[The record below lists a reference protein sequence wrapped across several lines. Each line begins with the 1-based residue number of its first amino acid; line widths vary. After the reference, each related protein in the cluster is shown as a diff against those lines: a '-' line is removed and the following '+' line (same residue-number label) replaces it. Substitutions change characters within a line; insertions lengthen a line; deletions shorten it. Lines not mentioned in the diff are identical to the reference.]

1 LKEASKKGP
10 IKVMSMCGGEKIR
23 PAALSAV
30 VVKGVTR
37 YSPGGT
43 CENPAQSNIDFLRM
57 KGKEVGSH
65 LGKQRLKLWIKMLT

>member
-1 LKEASKKGP
+1 VKIDSLLLTSTCLKEASKKGP
-10 IKVMSMCGGEKIR
+10 AKVMSMCGGEKIK

-43 CENPAQSNIDFLRM
+43 CENPAQATLIS
-57 KGKEVGSH
+57 
-65 LGKQRLKLWIKMLT
+65 